1 MEEGRSLP
9 QSLEAERAVLGGLM
23 LDPERVLSVAE
34 RLAPDDFYREAH
46 KKLFKLLLEMAERG
60 EPTEMVAVVERI
72 VSAGRADEFGGLSY
86 VSSLPDSVPSTE
98 NLEYYSGV
106 VRDRALRRRLIVG
119 AQDIAG
125 RVYTGEDELPEL
137 MDFAESTIFQVTQER
152 SNQDWWSLGGV
163 VDIEYQRI
171 KKLADQHGEV
181 TGTPTGYAEL
191 DKMLAGL
198 QASDLIVLAAR
209 PAMGKTAFALNIC
222 QNAAHKGHAVG
233 VFSLEMSRGQLA
245 TRLLCAEARVSMS
258 KVRVGMLSRDHDWPR
273 LNEAHER
280 LSAMPIFIDDT
291 PALTATQVR
300 SKARRLKSEHPNL
313 AVIVVDYIGLMGGDP
328 KVSREQQVSAS
339 SRGLKALAKEL
350 NITVIALSQLNRG
363 VEQRQDKR
371 PLLSDL
377 RESGAIE
384 QDADIIMFIYRDD
397 YYNKESPD
405 KNIAEIIVAKQRNGP
420 TGTAR
425 LFFEGEFTRF
435 ENLDESHS
443 GYYGGE

>member
-34 RLAPDDFYREAH
+34 LLAPDDFYREAH
-46 KKLFKLLLEMAERG
+46 RKLFRLMVEMAERG

-72 VSAGRADEFGGLSY
+72 VATGKAEEFGGLSY

-98 NLEYYSGV
+98 NLEYYSSV

-119 AQDIAG
+119 AQEVAN
-125 RVYTGEDELPEL
+125 RVYTGDDELPEL
-137 MDFAESTIFQVTQER
+137 LDFAESTIFGVTQER
-152 SNQDWWSLGGV
+152 SNQDWWSLGSI
-163 VDIEYQRI
+163 VDVEYTRI
-171 KKLADQHGEV
+171 KRLSDLRGEV
-181 TGTPTGYAEL
+181 TGTPSGYRDL

-198 QASDLIVLAAR
+198 QPSDLVILAAR
-209 PAMGKTAFALNIC
+209 PAMGKTALAVNIA
-222 QNAAHKGHAVG
+222 QNAAHAGFAVG
-233 VFSLEMSRGQLA
+233 IFSLEMSRGQVA
-245 TRLLCAEARVSMS
+245 TRLLCSEARVSMS
-258 KVRVGMLSRDHDWPR
+258 KVRVGMLSRDQDWPR

-280 LSAMPIFIDDT
+280 LSALPIYIDDT
-291 PALTATQVR
+291 PGLTATQVR
-300 SKARRLKSEHPNL
+300 SKTRRLKAEHPEL
-313 AVIVVDYIGLMGGDP
+313 SLVVVDYIGLMGGDP
-328 KVSREQQVSAS
+328 KLSREQQVSAS

-350 NITVIALSQLNRG
+350 NISVIGLSQLNRG
-363 VEQRQDKR
+363 VEQRTDKR

-384 QDADIIMFIYRDD
+384 QDADVIMFIYRDE

-405 KNIAEIIVAKQRNGP
+405 KNVAEVIIAKQRNGP
-420 TGTAR
+420 TGTVR

-435 ENLDESHS
+435 ENLDESHG
-443 GYYGGE
+443 GYLG